1 MMIPKEAPK
10 EWEAALG
17 LLKLNRYKRYDT
29 RYGRQIRKTRLQ
41 THVLNLVF
49 EITKFPSTSTIVDL
63 ALLINIHPKSIQ
75 KWFQN
80 TRQTLK
86 KKNKGEDYEY
96 EITRNEIRCEM
107 KNDDISI
114 VDISIPTLVLLVEN
128 AKKQCS

>member
-1 MMIPKEAPK
+1 MFPVNNIVKHK

-41 THVLNLVF
+41 TNVLNAVF
-49 EITKFPSTSTIVDL
+49 DITKFPSTSTIVDL

-80 TRQTLK
+80 TRQTSK
-86 KKNKGEDYEY
+86 KKGRMEDE
-96 EITRNEIRCEM
+96 EEASLRNEG
-107 KNDDISI
+107 KNEEFSI
-114 VDISIPTLVLLVEN
+114 VDISIPTLVLLIEN
-128 AKKQCS
+128 AKKQFP